1 MLQINF
7 VIETL
12 HSNSW
17 TRELDEKAAI
27 QRKREEEAEAK
38 LAAKKAGTRLP
49 ERSAPPIRN
58 DSTDRQSGPP
68 RLALAGNK
76 PTWRERQAQK
86 EAEAAGAQVPPST
99 PASDVAT
106 AEVQLPKKTTGYV
119 PPARRGDAA
128 PRGRPDGETS
138 SAPRDESSG
147 GVDAP
152 ARWRTREHSGRDGS
166 PSADSLP
173 PRLNDSLRRR
183 PEGSGLRDQ
192 SPADGP
198 GFSKLGA
205 GLQRDSSVPAR
216 SDSPA
221 ANAAPTSGKYVPVH
235 LRNKGT

>member
-1 MLQINF
+1 MQTKSSSKKPN
-7 VIETL
+7 
-12 HSNSW
+12 SNNR

-49 ERSAPPIRN
+49 ERSTAPIRN
-58 DSTDRQSGPP
+58 DSSDRQPGPP

-76 PTWRERQAQK
+76 PTWRERKAQK
-86 EAEAAGAQVPPST
+86 EAEAAGAQVPPSA
-99 PASDVAT
+99 PSSDVAT
-106 AEVQLPKKTTGYV
+106 AEVLPPKKTTGYV

-138 SAPRDESSG
+138 SAPRDESLG
-147 GVDAP
+147 GPDAP
-152 ARWRTREHSGRDGS
+152 TRWRTREHSGRDGS

-173 PRLNDSLRRR
+173 PRFSDSLRRR
-183 PEGSGLRDQ
+183 PEGSSLRDQ

-198 GFSKLGA
+198 SFSKLGA
-205 GLQRDSSVPAR
+205 GLQRDSSIPAR

-221 ANAAPTSGKYVPVH
+221 TNAVSTPGKYIPVH